1 MMAKRGSKR
10 VNTNGRGRLVGGP
23 GGVAGRFVGI
33 LNGCQWVA
41 WEQDRYEAMCA
52 TFDALAK

>member
-1 MMAKRGSKR
+1 MTKRID
-10 VNTNGRGRLVGGP
+10 TAGRGKLVGGP
-23 GGVAGRFVGI
+23 GGVAGRFVGT

-41 WEQDRYEAMCA
+41 WEPAAFDAMCR